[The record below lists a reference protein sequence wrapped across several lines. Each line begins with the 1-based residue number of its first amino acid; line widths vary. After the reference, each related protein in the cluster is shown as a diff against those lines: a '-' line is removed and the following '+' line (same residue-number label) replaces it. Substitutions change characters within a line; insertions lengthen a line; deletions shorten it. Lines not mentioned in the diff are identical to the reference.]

1 MNCFFYLSISPSFY
15 FYLFCLPIS
24 LAICP
29 SLISHV
35 EERNSCGARGAAPD
49 LSQSQVRGCD
59 MAMGLSPWQPHR
71 CWGGGWQNAL
81 HTIASSADF
90 VVRAYARVLAGI
102 WYIFFFCCCLD
113 FFFFFNRKALFVFFR
128 GGSNQACGNTS
139 TAICSAQFI
148 QTGAL
153 DIKDKQK
160 LSCYSRPHMCTLH
173 FKYIGLCGV
182 RGGGKQPT
190 K

>member
-1 MNCFFYLSISPSFY
+1 MAATQMLRGRLTECPTHYC
-15 FYLFCLPIS
+15 LFCRFCS
-24 LAICP
+24 SGICQ
-29 SLISHV
+29 
-35 EERNSCGARGAAPD
+35 GT
-49 LSQSQVRGCD
+49 
-59 MAMGLSPWQPHR
+59 
-71 CWGGGWQNAL
+71 CW
-81 HTIASSADF
+81 HMVYFFFF
-90 VVRAYARVLAGI
+90 VVVWI
-102 WYIFFFCCCLD
+102 

-182 RGGGKQPT
+182 RGGESSRPNRWNHKKQLRPSDKKGCPAQYLCNHLSYQST
-190 K
+190 EPGVRECTLRMFSPGLHITRSLIDLER